1 MLTMKFK
8 TFLLNSVIV
17 FVISTLGY
25 GTGKLIGIFLI
36 GESDPAW
43 NHYTLP
49 SSPKR
54 IVDIVYLQPSPT
66 SDYLPG
72 DSLYVK
78 TENGEFYSY
87 TLFQDKWMFV
97 DADPSRWENPYVT
110 KCATEWAGP
119 SDFYQLK
126 DYPPVMRDVVDSM
139 GENSWYYPST
149 SIAKCYILFDDGS
162 VQAWIYSGNA
172 KDLLAR
178 RLWKNIIMSIGTLT
192 GVTLS
197 LLVIRMRTGQTEL
210 AKA

>member
-1 MLTMKFK
+1 MKFK

-17 FVISTLGY
+17 LVISILGF
-25 GTGKLIGIFLI
+25 GVGKLVGNFSI
-36 GESDPAW
+36 GESDPSW
-43 NHYTLP
+43 KYYTLP
-49 SSPKR
+49 PSPKR
-54 IVDIVYLQPSPT
+54 IIDIVFFQPSPT

-72 DSLYVK
+72 DSLYVR

-97 DADPSRWENPYVT
+97 DADTSRWENPYVT

-126 DYPPVMRDVVDSM
+126 DYPPVTRDVVDSM
-139 GENSWYYPST
+139 GENFWNYPST

-172 KDLLAR
+172 KVLLTH
-178 RLWKNIIMSIGTLT
+178 RLWKNIIMSIGILT
-192 GVTLS
+192 GVTLG
-197 LLVIRMRTGQTEL
+197 LLVIHKRVGQIEL
-210 AKA
+210 SNA